1 MHTQY
6 INREKDIFSISQILI
21 SGFVIGCF
29 AFFVFLSSAQAQFK
43 AAKDRSQIRSSE
55 LVGVAS
61 AVHGAV
67 ELSYGQ
73 EKQSLQS
80 GDQIYL
86 NDRIKTGGEGS
97 VVLLLKDQSSFSLG
111 KNSQFVIDEFIYRPS
126 DPSVS
131 TLGTNLITGFARY
144 VSGAVSKANK
154 DGVKMRTP
162 VGTIGIR
169 GSVVTAKVTDDGEPE
184 LTVSNRGARRG
195 NPSGANESRAIVT
208 DESGQ
213 ETEVPVGK
221 VGIFRTRT
229 PGVFALVSLSDIPAF
244 SSVFVTNNGN
254 IILGD
259 ADSANLI
266 DNQNLVSELILNP
279 SQLAQIQ
286 DLLIQSQTIAQQTGQ
301 TQGGSDPQSQ
311 LTKLLDQI
319 GVNLQTSRPQRSTVP
334 EIPDIPDDGPDAE

>member
-1 MHTQY
+1 MRSRHIYQKLNGLQSHKTL
-6 INREKDIFSISQILI
+6 IAGLMIGLFS
-21 SGFVIGCF
+21 F
-29 AFFVFLSSAQAQFK
+29 ALPAHAQFK
-43 AAKDRSQIRSSE
+43 AAKDRLQVRSAE

-61 AVHGAV
+61 AVHGSV

-73 EKQSLQS
+73 KKQSLQS

-86 NDRIKTGGEGS
+86 NDRIKTGTEGS

-111 KNSQFVIDEFIYRPS
+111 KNSQFTIDEFIYRPS

-131 TLGTNLITGFARY
+131 KLGTNLITGFARY
-144 VSGAVSKANK
+144 VSGAVSKNNK

-169 GSVVTAKVTDDGEPE
+169 GSVVTAKITDDGEPE
-184 LTVSNRGARRG
+184 LTVSNRGAKRG
-195 NPSGANESRAIVT
+195 NPNGARESRAVVS

-244 SSVFVTNNGN
+244 SSVFVNNNGN
-254 IILGD
+254 IVLGD

-266 DNQNLVSELILNP
+266 DNQSLVSELILNP

-301 TQGGSDPQSQ
+301 AQGGSDPQSQ
-311 LTKLLDQI
+311 LTKLLDDI
-319 GVNLQTSRPQRSTVP
+319 GIDIQTTQQQPAPPSDPGNNP
-334 EIPDIPDDGPDAE
+334 PPCCLL